1 MGRGVMRRLVLT
13 ALVCL
18 SACQSYDNGM
28 QLICDAPKHCKE
40 CEGKQ
45 GEDKLRALD
54 GYIEQHLRNEDAKQ
68 ALLSLKDAPHHEQG
82 KQLRRM
88 ATEAGLSSCPMADV
102 MDEVAPSTP
111 APPRPH

>member
-1 MGRGVMRRLVLT
+1 MRKGVMRRLVLT
-13 ALVCL
+13 ALVSL

-40 CEGKQ
+40 CEAEQ